1 MEVNIYNHAN
11 VKTLYSE
18 YGHWFKLLSVATSL
32 YGDNL
37 SRHDDDDDGSDGA
50 VYVHFEEK
58 IHCDRFH
65 IHCNVPFIAAKD
77 RNQLPQHRGMVL
89 ELAGAEPRSAWSAP
103 FFSIDSLGAFTGE
116 WCLFFKAKLQ
126 IESIWFDGKR
136 YNMAPLCL
144 CESILNGDI
153 ISNSDMNRRCEK
165 QSVSATQSYPNI
177 YKMLQKC
184 ENRYGVSAGS
194 IIDVYELLEA
204 RNTKNR
210 EEHVWRPSQTD
221 LTRFVTCEQDC
232 IVSDRMKAREGSR
245 FLLEMAVCEHRT
257 KYGTISLIMN
267 RLPRD
272 TNEAII
278 SCQFYCQAMHGFCV
292 KFDHIVI
299 KMDGNENNMKQT
311 AYFKWE
317 CLEYGFEQVDFEW
330 VIVIIHKAIKQVNAQ
345 KGNPKDDRNITEEIM
360 TKHAS
365 EAEPIREILANDIPL
380 HRFDSTHVCNVIRW
394 WCMTDILFKSNLE
407 KVMNLFSECSLS
419 GVRIMSLSMKNIKRI
434 LKKDLLEL
442 MTPSTFGILLRKVKY
457 WKTIQDE
464 NIIKQRAEEV
474 GYLLCRYPAD
484 RLMERVCNK
493 NDPISGIKVIQYYRR
508 KNGWIK
514 RITGWDDAQIYQIH
528 AVLFKHGASL
538 SKRIRQRAFA
548 IFAQRFEYSI
558 ASKLRKCIRVYS
570 DIDLETINYEFKNGH
585 TDLQS
590 NFTDTIMDFVS
601 KHSKQSDGL
610 RIYKA
615 VVDCFIPNYTEMT
628 ENLSEYALDLDESW
642 TCCNCSNYNFSNFVD
657 GKINTDLS

>member
-1 MEVNIYNHAN
+1 
-11 VKTLYSE
+11 
-18 YGHWFKLLSVATSL
+18 
-32 YGDNL
+32 
-37 SRHDDDDDGSDGA
+37 
-50 VYVHFEEK
+50 
-58 IHCDRFH
+58 
-65 IHCNVPFIAAKD
+65 
-77 RNQLPQHRGMVL
+77 
-89 ELAGAEPRSAWSAP
+89 
-103 FFSIDSLGAFTGE
+103 
-116 WCLFFKAKLQ
+116 
-126 IESIWFDGKR
+126 
-136 YNMAPLCL
+136 
-144 CESILNGDI
+144 
-153 ISNSDMNRRCEK
+153 
-165 QSVSATQSYPNI
+165 
-177 YKMLQKC
+177 
-184 ENRYGVSAGS
+184 
-194 IIDVYELLEA
+194 
-204 RNTKNR
+204 
-210 EEHVWRPSQTD
+210 
-221 LTRFVTCEQDC
+221 
-232 IVSDRMKAREGSR
+232 
-245 FLLEMAVCEHRT
+245 MAVCEHRT

-615 VVDCFIPNYTEMT
+615 VVDCFIPNYTEMS
-628 ENLSEYALDLDESW
+628 ENLSEYVLDLDESW
-642 TCCNCSNYNFSNFVD
+642 TCCNCSNYNFSNYID
-657 GKINTDLS
+657 GKINMDLSICALCGISRRDAVIMVLKHYDTYTMVNAVGQHVSMPMATETDTKEDETIRAVIKNHNLRLFCLHSDDGNSNEACPSILRLAKQLLIYKNWISKINDNILSTTQVHIERDVNNDQFKELFMQSIQTI